1 MLNLKLGISKNSTK
15 TIYLA
20 SYGSPAP
27 LQIGSCGGESA
38 SVSEPNFRAREAG
51 DISNSE
57 WWSRAAAQPLELI
70 NYKGNP

>member
-1 MLNLKLGISKNSTK
+1 MAMCVG
-15 TIYLA
+15 
-20 SYGSPAP
+20 GGAP
-27 LQIGSCGGESA
+27 A

>member
-1 MLNLKLGISKNSTK
+1 MWASLKTPG
-15 TIYLA
+15 
-20 SYGSPAP
+20 PP
-27 LQIGSCGGESA
+27 QIGSCGGEPA